1 MSRATRRA
9 KQRELERRIL
19 EGEGEGTPIGVV
31 PGPCASCK
39 GERRVW
45 VRLPSKPLD
54 VIPTPCPVCRPEASH
69 LTADFKVKTPEAL
82 KAAEA
87 ARAKGL

>member
-9 KQRELERRIL
+9 KEAELARRLEAAER
-19 EGEGEGTPIGVV
+19 GEAAPVPPAPCGRCHGTG
-31 PGPCASCK
+31 
-39 GERRVW
+39 RVW
-45 VRLPSKPLD
+45 VRLPSRPRD
-54 VIPTPCPVCRPEASH
+54 TIPTPCPACRPEASH
-69 LTADFKVKTPEAL
+69 LTAENRVKSPEAL